1 MNRVELHLYTKL
13 SDDISVIETN
23 EELRYIVMHSHR
35 AIAFINLNNVQDFSV
50 MTVLGVFRSRANLSE
65 TLLT

>member
-13 SDDISVIETN
+13 SDDISVIEPN
-23 EELRYIVMHSHR
+23 EALQYAVLQSHK
-35 AIAFINLNNVQDFSV
+35 ADAFTNLNNVQDISV